1 MRALWSQMEEAWR
14 DTLVHRAEGGA
25 FRRQGVLHG
34 IEHPEAE
41 ISEVHWRGVLHTLAY
56 GRRGTFQDTYRAL
69 EYAFAADNRVIPGY
83 VDSADPLWLVAN
95 DPTAWGNGDQ
105 LVNRLVR
112 VGDKLLFTVERDGAR
127 MKVAPVAT
135 LFWDKPAWVHS
146 GVESFTFT
154 VLPYVVH
161 IRQPGRVTGADD
173 YSSGEECLVEVI
185 YFEQDDTTIPV
196 TYLIEPDD
204 YGTPG
209 AGEGDPPIDP
219 GTVGTP
225 AGIPVRGQALADET
239 VVGYP
244 DTTGPFPLY
253 AYDGTA
259 FPAATKQLSRT
270 LAASVELRV
279 LFNPPL

>member
-14 DTLVHRAEGGA
+14 DTLVHRAEGSA

-41 ISEVHWRGVLHTLAY
+41 ISEANWRGVLHTLAY

-69 EYAFAADNRVIPGY
+69 EYAFAADNRSVEGY
-83 VDSADPLWLVAN
+83 VDSTNPFWLVAN
-95 DPTAWGNGDQ
+95 DPADWGTDDE

-112 VGDKLLFTVERDGAR
+112 VGDQLLFTVERSGAS
-127 MKVAPVAT
+127 MKVAPMGT
-135 LFWDKPAWVHS
+135 LFWDKPTWAHT
-146 GVESFTFT
+146 GVESLTFT
-154 VLPYVVH
+154 VLPFVVH
-161 IRQPGRVTGADD
+161 IRQPGRVPGTDD
-173 YSSGEECLVEVI
+173 FTTGEECLVEVI

-196 TYLIEPDD
+196 TYLIEPAD
-204 YGTPG
+204 YGEPG
-209 AGEGDPPIDP
+209 AGEGDPPVDP
-219 GTVGTP
+219 GDVETP
-225 AGIPVRGQALADET
+225 AGIPIRGEALADET

-259 FPAATKQLSRT
+259 FPAATTQLSRT

-279 LFNPPL
+279 MFNPPL